1 MRQVSFAALD
11 ATYLLTSARLSEYPE
26 GCYEFL
32 IEGFAG
38 VFGHL
43 IEPTVKNFSWN
54 KHWAVDHDKKTV
66 KLLGDSFETRR
77 SGLEE
82 TLVHERDIGTFN
94 VLKRWT
100 EERFP
105 IYGPDRELVADIERS
120 AAGLFGIV
128 TYGVQLITYCENED
142 GISIWAARR
151 AANKALYP
159 NKLGVTVGGS
169 LPAKETP
176 FECLVR
182 EAQEEASLPSS
193 LVTKA
198 AKSVGIL
205 SYVTA
210 SDVKSAKGSE
220 PGLIRAEV
228 QYIYDMKVGPDVKP
242 TPFDHEA
249 SDISL
254 YSIEEIKKALDDGD
268 FTPANAC
275 LMLDFFIRHGLVT
288 YENEVN
294 YVRILTRLR
303 RSLGIH
309 TA

>member
-1 MRQVSFAALD
+1 M
-11 ATYLLTSARLSEYPE
+11 
-26 GCYEFL
+26 
-32 IEGFAG
+32 
-38 VFGHL
+38 FGHL
-43 IEPTVKNFSWN
+43 IEPTVHSFHWNESW
-54 KHWAVDHDKKTV
+54 KVDHKTKKVT
-66 KLLGDSFETRR
+66 LLGDSYETRTK
-77 SGLEE
+77 GLEE
-82 TLVHERDIGTFN
+82 TLIYERDKNTFK

-100 EERFP
+100 KERFP
-105 IYGPDRELVADIERS
+105 IYGPGRELVADIERS

-128 TYGVQLITYCENED
+128 TYGVQLIVYCENDD
-142 GISIWAARR
+142 GLSIWAARR
-151 AANKALYP
+151 AASKALYP

-182 EAQEEASLPSS
+182 ESQEEASLPSK
-193 LVTKA
+193 LIRA
-198 AKSVGIL
+198 YAKSVGII

-228 QYIYDMKVGPDVKP
+228 QYTYDMKVGPDVKP

-254 YSIEEIKKALDDGD
+254 YTIDEIKQALNDGE
-268 FTPANAC
+268 FTPANEC

-288 YENEVN
+288 HENEVD
-294 YVRILTRLR
+294 YVRINNRLR
-303 RSLGIH
+303 RPLGMH